1 MEYTKEINM
10 NEKIIEILTNAKEQL
25 EYYIPKIISTNK
37 LTEHEDINVINE
49 QYRQALKEITMILD
63 VYKCSTPISA
73 LDKLINQTKDNFDII
88 INNCEEIISNNIE
101 IRDYDDYYY
110 QYKSIFSNLESYFEK
125 LISIRYLCRI
135 GNQNTIIVG
144 KNGSGKSSFASFIK
158 NSFSDNIVVIPAQ
171 KYLVCTPL
179 HDLKSLSMNR
189 GTLGEVQY
197 RNYIGDLRES
207 RYVDDVL
214 NNLESIFS
222 KLIITFCNEE
232 VKKGLDYY
240 YTKSTEGAENSLLIQ
255 VNNILAN
262 IIPGVQVQINSDCR
276 CIDIIKDDNIYNVNA
291 MSDGEKVSLYYILHV
306 ILASEDSYI
315 IVDEPETFLNT
326 SVANRLW
333 NSLEE
338 IRQDCKFI
346 YLSHNIDFIMSR
358 KLAKLIWC
366 VEYTY
371 PNNWVLKDVEFQDNL
386 LPKELII
393 SLLGAQKTIL
403 FCEGNVGEVSDYS
416 FYSALFSDKVFVYP
430 VGGHREVIQYVRKF
444 NSSLLNGYYNAVG
457 IIDHD
462 FLSEETIDDYLKDK
476 IFTLPFNEIEMALL
490 CDELLESIVSLYADE
505 IGTKEKIVDFKNKAF
520 DLLKSNKDK
529 IVSQNVKYYI
539 EEQITTFRIGDAKDM
554 ETITEGF
561 YKWFDE
567 FKEKD
572 LFKFF
577 EDKINSIIDSKDYN
591 EFLKISSLKS
601 QLSKGLANKELDSNY
616 LVKAIQ
622 RVSKDADLRKLLIE
636 RYFKEFNELISEN

>member
-1 MEYTKEINM
+1 M
-10 NEKIIEILTNAKEQL
+10 NKKIIEILTNAKEQL

-88 INNCEEIISNNIE
+88 INNCEEIISNNNIE

-110 QYKSIFSNLESYFEK
+110 QYKAIFSNLESYLEK

-171 KYLVCTPL
+171 KYLVCKSL

-207 RYVDDVL
+207 RYVDEVL

-232 VKKGLDYY
+232 VKKGLNYY
-240 YTKSTEGAENSLLIQ
+240 YKKSTVGAENSLLIQ
-255 VNNILAN
+255 LNNILSN

-371 PNNWVLKDVEFQDNL
+371 PNSWVLEDVEFQDNL
-386 LPKELII
+386 LPNALIV
-393 SLLGAQKTIL
+393 SLLGTQKTIL
-403 FCEGNVGEVSDYS
+403 FCEGIIDEVSDYS

-462 FLSEETIDDYLKDK
+462 FLSEETIDDYLKHK

-490 CDELLESIVSLYADE
+490 CDEILESIVSLYANE
-505 IGTKEKIVDFKNKAF
+505 VTTKEKITNFKKEAF
-520 DLLKSNKDK
+520 DMLKRDKDK
-529 IVSQNVKYYI
+529 VVSQNVKFYI
-539 EEQITTFRIGDAKDM
+539 EEQINTFKITDAKNI
-554 ETITEGF
+554 ETIT
-561 YKWFDE
+561 DE
-567 FKEKD
+567 FYNYFNKLKEKD
-572 LFKFF
+572 LFKFYD
-577 EDKINSIIDSKDYN
+577 DKINSIIDRNDYYK
-591 EFLKISSLKS
+591 FLKISSLKS
-601 QLSKGLANKELDSNY
+601 QLSKGLANKLLESNY
-616 LVKAIQ
+616 LAKAIQ
-622 RVSKDADLRKLLIE
+622 RVAKDVDLRKLLIE

>member
-1 MEYTKEINM
+1 
-10 NEKIIEILTNAKEQL
+10 
-25 EYYIPKIISTNK
+25 
-37 LTEHEDINVINE
+37 
-49 QYRQALKEITMILD
+49 
-63 VYKCSTPISA
+63 
-73 LDKLINQTKDNFDII
+73 
-88 INNCEEIISNNIE
+88 
-101 IRDYDDYYY
+101 
-110 QYKSIFSNLESYFEK
+110 
-125 LISIRYLCRI
+125 
-135 GNQNTIIVG
+135 
-144 KNGSGKSSFASFIK
+144 
-158 NSFSDNIVVIPAQ
+158 
-171 KYLVCTPL
+171 
-179 HDLKSLSMNR
+179 MNR

-207 RYVDDVL
+207 RYVDEVL

-232 VKKGLDYY
+232 VKKGLNYY
-240 YTKSTEGAENSLLIQ
+240 YKKSTVGAENSLLIQ
-255 VNNILAN
+255 LNNILSN

-371 PNNWVLKDVEFQDNL
+371 PNSWVLEDVEFQDNL
-386 LPKELII
+386 LPNALIV
-393 SLLGAQKTIL
+393 SLLGTQKTIL
-403 FCEGNVGEVSDYS
+403 FCEGIIDEVSDYS

-462 FLSEETIDDYLKDK
+462 FLSEETIDDYLKHK

-490 CDELLESIVSLYADE
+490 CDEILESIVSLYANE
-505 IGTKEKIVDFKNKAF
+505 VTTKEKITNFKKEAF
-520 DLLKSNKDK
+520 DMLKRDKDK
-529 IVSQNVKYYI
+529 VVSQNVKFYI
-539 EEQITTFRIGDAKDM
+539 EEQINTFKITDAKNI
-554 ETITEGF
+554 ETIT
-561 YKWFDE
+561 DE
-567 FKEKD
+567 FYNYFNKLKEKD
-572 LFKFF
+572 LFKFYD
-577 EDKINSIIDSKDYN
+577 DKINSIIDRNDYY

-601 QLSKGLANKELDSNY
+601 QLSKGLANKLLESNY
-616 LVKAIQ
+616 LAKAIQ
-622 RVSKDADLRKLLIE
+622 RVAKDVDLRKLLIE

>member
-1 MEYTKEINM
+1 MS
-10 NEKIIEILTNAKEQL
+10 EKIIEILTKAKEQL
-25 EYYIPKIISTNK
+25 EYYIPKILSTNK
-37 LTEHEDINVINE
+37 LSEHEDINVINE
-49 QYRQALKEITMILD
+49 QYRQALIEITMILD
-63 VYKCSTPISA
+63 IYNCSTPISA
-73 LDKLINQTKDNFDII
+73 LDKLIEQTKENFDII
-88 INNCEEIISNNIE
+88 INNCKDNISNNIE

-110 QYKSIFSNLESYFEK
+110 QYKAIFDNLKYYLEK

-135 GNQNTIIVG
+135 GNLNTVIVG
-144 KNGSGKSSFASFIK
+144 KNGSGKSSFASFFK

-171 KYLVCTPL
+171 KYLVYKPL
-179 HDLKSLSMNR
+179 NDHKSLTMNCEGLSLIQGR
-189 GTLGEVQY
+189 D
-197 RNYIGDLRES
+197 YISDLRKSE
-207 RYVDDVL
+207 DVYNIL
-214 NNLESIFS
+214 SSIEDVFSNLIT
-222 KLIITFCNEE
+222 TFCNEE
-232 VKKGLDYY
+232 IKKGLNYY
-240 YTKSTEGAENSLLIQ
+240 YKKSTEGTENSLLTQ
-255 VNNILAN
+255 VNNVLSN

-276 CIDIIKDDNIYNVNA
+276 CIDISKANNTYNVNA

-338 IRQDCKFI
+338 IRPDCKFI

-490 CDELLESIVSLYADE
+490 CDELLESIVSLYVDE
-505 IGTKEKIVDFKNKAF
+505 IGIKDKIVDFKNKAF

-529 IVSQNVKYYI
+529 IISQNVKYYI
-539 EEQITTFRIGDAKDM
+539 EEQITTFRIKDAKDM

-572 LFKFF
+572 LFKLY

-622 RVSKDADLRKLLIE
+622 RVSKDANLRKLLIE

>member
-1 MEYTKEINM
+1 M
-10 NEKIIEILTNAKEQL
+10 NKKIIEILTNAKEQL

-88 INNCEEIISNNIE
+88 INNCEEIISNNNIE

-110 QYKSIFSNLESYFEK
+110 QYKAIFSNLESYLEK

-171 KYLVCTPL
+171 KYLVCKSL

-207 RYVDDVL
+207 RYVDEVL

-232 VKKGLDYY
+232 VKKGLNYY
-240 YTKSTEGAENSLLIQ
+240 YKKSTVGAENSLLIQ
-255 VNNILAN
+255 LNNILSN

-371 PNNWVLKDVEFQDNL
+371 PNSWVLEDVEFQDNL
-386 LPKELII
+386 LPNALIV
-393 SLLGAQKTIL
+393 SLLGTQKTIL
-403 FCEGNVGEVSDYS
+403 FCEGIIDEVSDYS

-462 FLSEETIDDYLKDK
+462 FLSEETIDDYLKHK

-490 CDELLESIVSLYADE
+490 CDEILESIVSLYANE
-505 IGTKEKIVDFKNKAF
+505 VTTKEKITNFKKEAF
-520 DLLKSNKDK
+520 DMLKRDKDK
-529 IVSQNVKYYI
+529 VVSQNVKFYI
-539 EEQITTFRIGDAKDM
+539 EEQINTFKITDAKNI
-554 ETITEGF
+554 ETIT
-561 YKWFDE
+561 DE
-567 FKEKD
+567 FYNYFNKLKEKD
-572 LFKFF
+572 LFKFYD
-577 EDKINSIIDSKDYN
+577 DKINSIIDRNDYY

-601 QLSKGLANKELDSNY
+601 QLSKGLANKLLESNY
-616 LVKAIQ
+616 LAKAIQ
-622 RVSKDADLRKLLIE
+622 RVAKDVDLRKLLIE

>member
-1 MEYTKEINM
+1 M
-10 NEKIIEILTNAKEQL
+10 NKKIIEILTNAKEQL

-88 INNCEEIISNNIE
+88 INNCEEIISNNNIE

-110 QYKSIFSNLESYFEK
+110 QYKAIFSNLESYLEK

-171 KYLVCTPL
+171 KYLVCKSL

-207 RYVDDVL
+207 RYVDEVL

-232 VKKGLDYY
+232 VKKGLNYY
-240 YTKSTEGAENSLLIQ
+240 YKKSTVGAENSLLIQ
-255 VNNILAN
+255 LNNILSN
-262 IIPGVQVQINSDCR
+262 IIPGVRVQINSDCR

-371 PNNWVLKDVEFQDNL
+371 PNSWVLEDVEFQDNL
-386 LPKELII
+386 LPNALIV
-393 SLLGAQKTIL
+393 SLLGTQKTIL
-403 FCEGNVGEVSDYS
+403 FCEGIIDEVSDYS

-462 FLSEETIDDYLKDK
+462 FLSEETIDDYLKHK

-490 CDELLESIVSLYADE
+490 CDEILESIVSLYANE
-505 IGTKEKIVDFKNKAF
+505 VTTKEKITNFKKEAF
-520 DLLKSNKDK
+520 DMLKRDKDK
-529 IVSQNVKYYI
+529 VVSQNVKFYI
-539 EEQITTFRIGDAKDM
+539 EEQINTFKITDAKNI
-554 ETITEGF
+554 ETIT
-561 YKWFDE
+561 DE
-567 FKEKD
+567 FYNYFNKLKEKD
-572 LFKFF
+572 LFKFYD
-577 EDKINSIIDSKDYN
+577 DKINSIIDRNDYY

-601 QLSKGLANKELDSNY
+601 QLSKGLANKLLESNY
-616 LVKAIQ
+616 LAKAIQ
-622 RVSKDADLRKLLIE
+622 RVAKDVDLRKLLIE

>member
-1 MEYTKEINM
+1 M
-10 NEKIIEILTNAKEQL
+10 NKKIIEILTNAKEQL

-88 INNCEEIISNNIE
+88 INNCEEIISNNNIE

-110 QYKSIFSNLESYFEK
+110 QYKAIFSNLESYLEK

-171 KYLVCTPL
+171 KYLVCKSL

-207 RYVDDVL
+207 RYVDEVL

-232 VKKGLDYY
+232 VKKGLNYY
-240 YTKSTEGAENSLLIQ
+240 YKKSTVGAENSLLIQ
-255 VNNILAN
+255 LNNILSN

-371 PNNWVLKDVEFQDNL
+371 PNSWFLEDVEFQDNL
-386 LPKELII
+386 LPNALIV
-393 SLLGAQKTIL
+393 SLLGTQKTIL
-403 FCEGNVGEVSDYS
+403 FCEGIIDEVSDYS

-462 FLSEETIDDYLKDK
+462 FLSEETIDDYLKHK

-490 CDELLESIVSLYADE
+490 CDEILESIVSLYANE
-505 IGTKEKIVDFKNKAF
+505 VTTKEKITNFKKEAF
-520 DLLKSNKDK
+520 DMLKRDKDK
-529 IVSQNVKYYI
+529 VVSQNVKFYI
-539 EEQITTFRIGDAKDM
+539 EEQINTFKITDAKNI
-554 ETITEGF
+554 ETIT
-561 YKWFDE
+561 DE
-567 FKEKD
+567 FYNYFNKLKEKD
-572 LFKFF
+572 LFKFYD
-577 EDKINSIIDSKDYN
+577 DKINSIIDRNDYY

-601 QLSKGLANKELDSNY
+601 QLSKGLANKLLESNY
-616 LVKAIQ
+616 LAKAIQ
-622 RVSKDADLRKLLIE
+622 RVAKDVDLRKLLIE

>member
-1 MEYTKEINM
+1 M
-10 NEKIIEILTNAKEQL
+10 NKKIIEILTNAKEQL

-88 INNCEEIISNNIE
+88 INNCEEIISNNNIE

-110 QYKSIFSNLESYFEK
+110 QYKAIFSNLESYLEK

-171 KYLVCTPL
+171 KYLVCKSL

-207 RYVDDVL
+207 RYVDEVL

-232 VKKGLDYY
+232 VKKGLNYY
-240 YTKSTEGAENSLLIQ
+240 YKKSTVGAENSLLIQ
-255 VNNILAN
+255 LNNILSN

-371 PNNWVLKDVEFQDNL
+371 PNSWVLEDVEFQDNL
-386 LPKELII
+386 LPNALIV
-393 SLLGAQKTIL
+393 SLLGTQKTIL
-403 FCEGNVGEVSDYS
+403 FCEGIIDEVSDYS

-462 FLSEETIDDYLKDK
+462 FLSEETIDDYLKHK

-490 CDELLESIVSLYADE
+490 CDEILESIVSLYANE
-505 IGTKEKIVDFKNKAF
+505 VTTKEKITNFKKEAF
-520 DLLKSNKDK
+520 DMLKRDKDK
-529 IVSQNVKYYI
+529 VVSQNVKFYI
-539 EEQITTFRIGDAKDM
+539 EEQINTFKITDAKNI
-554 ETITEGF
+554 ETIT
-561 YKWFDE
+561 DE
-567 FKEKD
+567 FYNYFNKLKEKD
-572 LFKFF
+572 LFKFYD
-577 EDKINSIIDSKDYN
+577 DKINSIIDRNDYY
-591 EFLKISSLKS
+591 EFLKISLLKS
-601 QLSKGLANKELDSNY
+601 QLSKGLANKLLESNY
-616 LVKAIQ
+616 LAKAIQ
-622 RVSKDADLRKLLIE
+622 RVAKDVDLRKLLIE